1 MNRPADP
8 TPRAR
13 RWFAH
18 PTLSCLIAAGWLL
31 LQQSLALPQLITA
44 VVLAWLLPW
53 LVRGFLDLQVR
64 PRTPQRVLHLI
75 GIVFWDVVKSNL
87 EVARIVLTPGSNPQ
101 PAWIQVPM
109 SIRHPVAQTLLASII
124 TNTPGTVS
132 CAIDE
137 DRHLITV
144 HVLDG
149 VDPDALV
156 RTIRQRYE
164 QPLKEILG

>member
-1 MNRPADP
+1 MNLADR
-8 TPRAR
+8 TPRTH

-53 LVRGFLDLQVR
+53 LVGGFLDLQVR
-64 PRTPQRVLHLI
+64 PRAPQRVLRLI

-87 EVARIVLTPGSNPQ
+87 EVARIVLTPGSKPQ

-109 SIRHPVAQTLLASII
+109 SIRHPVAQTLLASIV

-137 DRHLITV
+137 DRHVITV
-144 HVLDG
+144 HVLDS
-149 VDPDALV
+149 VDPDDLV
-156 RTIRQRYE
+156 RTIQQRYE